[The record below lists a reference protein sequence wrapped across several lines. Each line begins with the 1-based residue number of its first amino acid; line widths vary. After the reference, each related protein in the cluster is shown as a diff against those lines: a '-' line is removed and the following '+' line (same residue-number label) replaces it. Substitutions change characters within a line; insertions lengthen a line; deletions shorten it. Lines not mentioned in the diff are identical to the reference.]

1 MAVLSIGRLL
11 QSFSPYRI
19 IACYTIFFVVRAKGD
34 SKDRVDNEVTG
45 PIEVL
50 LGDLIQENTLNG
62 GLRHSFVQRAENVI
76 PDELPDSDTFLDI
89 PVPNISI
96 DMPSQNTASNRIQ
109 TDNIEN
115 NGTDAIFDDKFPQVD
130 IFSFLPVFAPISSKV
145 RTEDCRKHSRIFLHQ
160 LKKYKLWALQMASWQ
175 AGVVNSK
182 SRRPIGTLLPNW
194 KVANLYD
201 SSAKLPSGLL
211 RGNVNQLGD
220 FDQCLSAMGSEPN
233 TSTGLIRGQYCLAS
247 IDISST
253 LHALNGKESLETPVH
268 WAQSMEFV
276 RSSRLDPG
284 HFIPQFSTIKW
295 GLCVPHSCTPDDVD
309 VTLKD
314 ALEPFSTSLVGIQI
328 QTRVEPD
335 MCYVD
340 QPTEFGVGTYVVM
353 LVYSSVIAI
362 ALIATLRDDGNAVQ
376 LKYRGKLEKM
386 LMAFSIKKTLPELLS
401 VEKGDGD
408 IKCIHG
414 VRALA
419 TVALYVAH
427 KVLALAFLPYSN
439 RIHLTQLSQEPL
451 SMLLRASFIYTD
463 SFLLLSGVLTAYHMS
478 CEMKRKG
485 GIDWKRRYLARFIR
499 LAKHIRYEELINF
512 LGGLDALGNGPMWNK
527 VVKRNADL
535 CKVSMWKNMLYV
547 QNIFPFE
554 EMCATHTHQ
563 LSLDMQLSLVAPLLV
578 YLLFVSQGWGILLLL
593 VLHVISGALRYYVSI
608 QNNLSMLIYHRMTWY
623 LVFGGWLSASYLAY
637 LSFFSTSEVASPD
650 YWYEAVETSLYSA
663 LSPVT
668 WSLAL
673 CWVILACATGYGG
686 WLNSALC
693 WRGLTTFSKIS
704 YSVYLTQFAVFF
716 YNVGTTRTSQEF
728 NAITSAVRR
737 H

>member
-45 PIEVL
+45 HIEVL
-50 LGDLIQENTLNG
+50 LGDLIQENTLTG
-62 GLRHSFVQRAENVI
+62 GLRHSFEQRTENVI
-76 PDELPDSDTFLDI
+76 RDELPDSDTFLDI
-89 PVPNISI
+89 PVPNILI
-96 DMPSQNTASNRIQ
+96 
-109 TDNIEN
+109 
-115 NGTDAIFDDKFPQVD
+115 V
-130 IFSFLPVFAPISSKV
+130 
-145 RTEDCRKHSRIFLHQ
+145 
-160 LKKYKLWALQMASWQ
+160 
-175 AGVVNSK
+175 
-182 SRRPIGTLLPNW
+182 
-194 KVANLYD
+194 YD
-201 SSAKLPSGLL
+201 SSAKLPSGIL

-220 FDQCLSAMGSEPN
+220 FDQCLSVMGSEP
-233 TSTGLIRGQYCLAS
+233 STPTDLIRGQYCLAS
-247 IDISST
+247 IDISAT
-253 LHALNGKESLETPVH
+253 PHAMSGKESLETPVH

-309 VTLKD
+309 ATLKD
-314 ALEPFSTSLVGIQI
+314 ALQPFNTSLMGIQI
-328 QTRVEPD
+328 QTRMEPD

-362 ALIATLRDDGNAVQ
+362 TLIATLRDDGNAVQ

-401 VEKGDGD
+401 VDKGDGD

-414 VRALA
+414 IRALA

-478 CEMKRKG
+478 CEMKRKC

-499 LAKHIRYEELINF
+499 LTPALIALVVF
-512 LGGLDALGNGPMWNK
+512 YAYIWEHLGNGPMWNK
-527 VVKRNADL
+527 VVKRNADI
-535 CKVSMWKNMLYV
+535 CKVSMWRNMLYV
-547 QNIFPFE
+547 QNFYPFE

-563 LSLDMQLSLVAPLLV
+563 LALDMQLSLIAPLLV
-578 YLLFVSQGWGILLLL
+578 YLLFVSQGWGILLLAT
-593 VLHVISGALRYYVSI
+593 LHLISVALRYYVSV

-623 LVFGGWLSASYLAY
+623 LVFGGWLSASYLTY

-650 YWYEAVETSLYSA
+650 YLYEAVETSLYSA

-716 YNVGTTRTSQEF
+716 YNVGTIRTSQEF
-728 NAITSAVRR
+728 NAFTSAVRR